1 MFGRCLGKALLRRR
15 GRREEFVGVVIE
27 LNGVERSWEEGEVR
41 STGTVL
47 SSMGDR
53 SGCQSLGS
61 VLCHTH
67 NRLQA
72 LAGRFG
78 VRLPVVWIVYTIIL

>member
-1 MFGRCLGKALLRRR
+1 
-15 GRREEFVGVVIE
+15 VGVVIE

-47 SSMGDR
+47 SSMGVGQEWVPVIR
-53 SGCQSLGS
+53 S

-72 LAGRFG
+72 PAGRFG